1 MGILYYFWYY
11 LGYIEDEDDR
21 PIMCINSFAPTNKQL
36 NYVMRRIYFDEDEDD
51 EDYVAEAEAEDY
63 INRFY
68 R

>member
-1 MGILYYFWYY
+1 MDILYYVWYY
-11 LGYIEDEDDR
+11 LGYIQEDER

-36 NYVMRRIYFDEDEDD
+36 NYVMRRIYFDEDEDE